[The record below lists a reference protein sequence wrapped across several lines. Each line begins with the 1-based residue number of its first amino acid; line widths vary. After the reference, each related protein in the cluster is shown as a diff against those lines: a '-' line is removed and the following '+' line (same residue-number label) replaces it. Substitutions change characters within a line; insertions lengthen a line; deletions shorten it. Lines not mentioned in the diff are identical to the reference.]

1 MGLKV
6 AVVGTG
12 MIANAAH
19 IPAWLNIRDRVEI
32 VAVVDRNPVNA
43 GNTARRHGI
52 PNAFED
58 LDTMLREQKPDIVSV
73 CTPNVS
79 HAGIVRT
86 CLESGAH
93 VLCEKPLTTSYDD
106 ARMLYD
112 LADAKGVHLV
122 AAQTYRFSAQI
133 EAARSLTAN
142 GQLGDIYYAEAA
154 AFRRRGIPKW
164 GLFHVADES
173 AGGPLFD
180 LGVHILDAMNWIMGN
195 PRVISATGATYKNTG
210 FRDEDLVT
218 SLADSGAPVGL
229 FDPRPYSAQ
238 EFTVEDMGVGFLRF
252 ENGLTLSL
260 RTSWAANVP
269 EGFGRTIIMGTR
281 AGMALNPL
289 TLIGTTGRY
298 QSDTIP
304 IVPNDPDIPF
314 YGHWKITNHMMNLIE
329 GKEEQIVRPAE
340 VLNVLRALTA
350 LYESAAK
357 GREISID

>member
-1 MGLKV
+1 MALRV

-19 IPAWLNIRDRVEI
+19 IPAWTNLKGRVELI
-32 VAVVDRNPVNA
+32 AVLDRNPVNA
-43 GNTARRHGI
+43 KNTAQRHSI
-52 PNAFED
+52 PHACED
-58 LDTMLREQKPDIVSV
+58 LKKMLEEHKPDIVSV

-93 VLCEKPLTTSYDD
+93 VLCEKPLTTSYQD
-106 ARMLYD
+106 AKMLYD
-112 LADAKGVHLV
+112 LAETMGVHLV
-122 AAQTYRFSAQI
+122 AAQTYRFNSQI
-133 EAARSLTAN
+133 EAAKSLTAN
-142 GQLGDIYYAEAA
+142 GRLGDIYYAEAA

-180 LGVHILDAMNWIMGN
+180 LGVHVLDAMNWIMGN
-195 PRVISATGATYKNTG
+195 PKVISATGATYKNTG

-229 FDPRPYSAQ
+229 FDPRPYSPE

-252 ENGLTLSL
+252 DNRMTLSL

-269 EGFGRTIIMGTR
+269 EGFGRTIIMGTK
-281 AGMALNPL
+281 AGMALDPL

-298 QSDTIP
+298 QSDTVP
-304 IVPNDPDIPF
+304 IVPADPEIPF
-314 YGHWKITNHMMNLIE
+314 YGHWKITKHMVDLIE

-340 VLNVLRALTA
+340 VLNVLKALTA
-350 LYESAAK
+350 LYESADT
-357 GREISID
+357 GREISIN